1 MTEDSSQLPA
11 TAVVAASLE
20 AEPAQKMPEPEPQVK
35 VPKVWPLWLALVLV
49 ILAIAGGTSWFWFYL
64 QTWQSRL
71 DQAISQTESSSG
83 LLNQAG
89 QRYESRM
96 AQLDRDIQKNRNEVG
111 DVQKLIDQTARRI
124 LTVGETGR
132 TDWLMAEAEYLLRLA
147 NQRLHMEK
155 DYLGSLAILQ
165 AADEVLAETKD
176 VAVYPV
182 RKAVAEE
189 IIGLQSVANIDS
201 QGIYLQL
208 EALIT
213 QLEKLDDRL
222 FFDDAPLLNDPLKAE
237 EEPAAPVWYEEA
249 LKTLKEHFVIRRLD
263 HKVKPLPAPDQIY
276 YLKQNLRLMLEQAEL
291 ALLEKNQDIYQQSL
305 SKAEQWVQDY
315 FLGKDPVTQA
325 MLKNLD
331 DLQDEKID
339 PSLPDISESLRVLR
353 NLLESIYK
361 RGGQTN
367 DVGSLAA
374 NDGEPALS

>member
-96 AQLDRDIQKNRNEVG
+96 AQLDRDSQKNRNEVG